1 MQTIVIIDT
10 NDLEAQDIDIFLKGY
25 KYKTVRIHE
34 VKKGVELTKSV
45 LPELIVIAAG
55 GATLVGIL
63 AALMP
68 ARRAANLDPVV
79 AIRG

>member
-45 LPELIVIAAG
+45 LPELIVIAIESDDRETMA
-55 GATLVGIL
+55 AFL
-63 AALMP
+63 AL
-68 ARRAANLDPVV
+68 RKDPITKDIHGFAV
-79 AIRG
+79 I